1 MSKGYMKEI
10 KERISSMK
18 KGSLFITADFLDIAD
33 SSTIRSALCRLTQ
46 NKTIVRVMD
55 GIYQKPEYSKILN
68 DFIEPDPDLVADA
81 IARTYHWTIA
91 PSGNHALN
99 LLGLSTQV
107 PSKWIYVSDGPYKT
121 YQWGLINFEFR
132 HRTNREIT
140 GLSYITILV
149 IQALKTLGKKNINE
163 KTIKILSTK
172 INDCDKIKLLGES
185 KGCTGWIRNIIKGV
199 CERRF

>member
-55 GIYQKPEYSKILN
+55 GIYQKPEFSKLLN
-68 DFIEPDPDLVADA
+68 EFVAPDPYLVASA
-81 IARTYHWTIA
+81 IARIYHWTIA

-99 LLGLSTQV
+99 LLGLSTQN
-107 PSKWIYVSDGPYKT
+107 PMKLIYVSDGPYKT
-121 YQWGLINFEFR
+121 FFYENMTIEFR

-149 IQALKTLGKKNINE
+149 IQALKTLGKKNVSE

-185 KGCTGWIRNIIKGV
+185 RGCTGWIRDIIKGV